1 MMGRF
6 YCSALLGFI
15 LAFSGL
21 PVSWA
26 ASTHVVGVIE
36 LNGDPR
42 YSPRRTERAY
52 PGHPTSRAVE
62 GLRLGLSDSGYQLR
76 SQGLSVDVHV
86 VAIREASELPAALK
100 ELSALKVKHLVADL
114 PSELLRVLV
123 QRAPGAMG
131 SVVIFNT
138 TQDDDGLRG
147 EHCAP
152 FLLHTLPSRA
162 MLNDALSQF
171 LAARKWT
178 QVLSLT
184 GPSAGDALH
193 QQAMERSARRFG
205 VRLVEQKPFKLTG
218 DPRERDLGNV
228 RLLTANRQADV
239 VWVNDADGE
248 FARTVP
254 YNTNLPRPVV
264 GASGLTP
271 LAWHPQHERF
281 GAPQLSRRFIRQSNK
296 NMVGHDWASWIAG
309 RAIAAALLAYPKG
322 PVSEQ
327 LRALRSGDIILD
339 GFKGKQLTF
348 RSWDGQLRQPVFLS
362 HGDGVAGMAPMDGVL
377 HPTDVMD
384 TLGFEERESLCR
396 IRQ

>member
-1 MMGRF
+1 MIGRF
-6 YCSALLGFI
+6 WPGVLGVVLAL
-15 LAFSGL
+15 SGL

-26 ASTHVVGVIE
+26 ASTHVVGVVE

-52 PGHPTSRAVE
+52 PGHPTSRAAE
-62 GLRLGLSDSGYQLR
+62 GLRLGLSDSGYELR

-86 VAIREASELPAALK
+86 VAVREASELPAALK
-100 ELSALKVKHLVADL
+100 ELSARKVGHLVADL
-114 PSELLRVLV
+114 PPELLGALV
-123 QRAPGAMG
+123 QQAPGAMG

-138 TQDDDGLRG
+138 SQDDDGLRG
-147 EHCAP
+147 THCAP

-162 MLNDALSQF
+162 MLNDALAQF

-184 GPSAGDALH
+184 GPSPGDALQ

-254 YNTNLPRPVV
+254 YNNNLPRPVV

-281 GAPQLSRRFIRQSNK
+281 GAPQLSRRFIRQTSK
-296 NMVGHDWASWIAG
+296 PMVGHDWASWIAG
-309 RAIAAALLAYPKG
+309 RAIAAALLAHPKG

-327 LRALRSGDIILD
+327 LRALRSGAITLD

-384 TLGFEERESLCR
+384 TLGFEERESACR
-396 IRQ
+396 RRQ